1 MSTIAPDTTK
11 LVEIGIVKWF
21 DKSDQDLDYRI
32 LTLEDERRWKLH
44 HQEIKCSESELKRG
58 RFIRFEIQDN
68 KIKNLNLLR
77 EVGIMDWYQKDKGFG
92 CALLQRDDLL
102 TFFEKQTKGK
112 AEVFVHINQIS
123 CSNEDLKEGV
133 AVVFDIKKNFSRDNQ
148 LRDNA
153 THLTLLTQE
162 TNPEIIEAC
171 ALSQDVKLWYPVFKL
186 YLNSFNA
193 DQLKVYFC
201 LQKLNTLTKSSTGIR
216 GCTLSQQSFADEIP
230 DNILIASQELIN
242 YISLQ
247 KLINLVIN
255 AENNNSDILWNELIN
270 RLQNLPETD
279 LHWKTIPEDIVS
291 NERIWSLLPNQ
302 NRIKIL
308 VSKLSNSSNP
318 EKLISEIGGILNNS
332 SQTDHSELLCLIPEN
347 LKKYP
352 TIFELLSDSEKVK
365 LLFLS
370 LDPLISSLSEQQQ
383 KTIVN
388 DIRHKISSKFIKFLS
403 FLKDAKKTILLDIPP
418 VEISEEL
425 DQELFDD
432 GNITSKNRV
441 DSISNNLYNPLP
453 TFQDELEITNDK
465 IPIIETVEQRLDG
478 SDAAQIRAFVALR
491 KISCLC
497 HFTTIENLKG
507 ICSQG
512 GLLSNTKLQER
523 NQHYK
528 QIDSGRWDGQHNH
541 ICCSING
548 YNSMYHYHAR
558 QNHRTDCWVL
568 LAIKPDYLW
577 KQNTLFCQMNAASR
591 RGAYIKTRFEGLESM
606 FVPEVR
612 DIGGRLWT
620 RGNLP
625 DCRPTC
631 LQAEVLVY
639 ESISLADILLIW
651 VNEDPGNV
659 QKVIDAGWTGEIKIW
674 KGVFKS

>member
-1 MSTIAPDTTK
+1 MYTIATETTK
-11 LVEIGIVKWF
+11 IVEIGIVKWF
-21 DKSDQDLDYRI
+21 NQSEQDLDYRI

-44 HQEIKCSESELKRG
+44 HQEIKCSEYELKRG

-77 EVGIMDWYQKDKGFG
+77 EVGIIDWYQKDKGFG

-123 CSNEDLKEGV
+123 CSNEELKEGV
-133 AVVFDIKKNFSRDNQ
+133 AVVFDIKKDLKNNQ

-153 THLTLLTQE
+153 TNLTLLTQE

-216 GCTLSQQSFADEIP
+216 GCTLSQRSFADEIP

-247 KLINLVIN
+247 KLIGLVKN
-255 AENNNSDILWNELIN
+255 NENYNSDILWDELIK

-370 LDPLISSLSEQQQ
+370 LEPLISSLSEQQQ
-383 KTIVN
+383 KNIVN
-388 DIRHKISSKFIKFLS
+388 DIRPKISSEFIKFLS
-403 FLKDAKKTILLDIPP
+403 FLKAAKKSISLDIPP
-418 VEISEEL
+418 VKISAEEYLQIFMDTEAVKRLL
-425 DQELFDD
+425 DASDADQIREFVRERKIERIVHLTRLQNLK
-432 GNITSKNRV
+432 NICEHEGILSLE
-441 DSISNNLYNPLP
+441 NLHKY
-453 TFQDELEITNDK
+453 Q
-465 IPIIETVEQRLDG
+465 IETEPFDG
-478 SDAAQIRAFVALR
+478 EKPEGIQYKNYVNCSLTYYNFHMLYPLVH
-491 KISCLC
+491 ISGETVIIF
-497 HFTTIENLKG
+497 H
-507 ICSQG
+507 
-512 GLLSNTKLQER
+512 
-523 NQHYK
+523 
-528 QIDSGRWDGQHNH
+528 
-541 ICCSING
+541 
-548 YNSMYHYHAR
+548 
-558 QNHRTDCWVL
+558 
-568 LAIKPDYLW
+568 IKPDYLW
-577 KQNTLFCQMNAASR
+577 KEGTKFCQFNAATDVGRHIGQGFRKLQSLF
-591 RGAYIKTRFEGLESM
+591 AES
-606 FVPEVR
+606 VIDRKGIQDR
-612 DIGGRLWT
+612 DGKPD
-620 RGNLP
+620 NLP
-625 DCRPTC
+625 TC
-631 LQAEVLVY
+631 IQAEVLIPNGIPL
-639 ESISLADILLIW
+639 EDITEII
-651 VNEDPGNV
+651 VRSSSDET
-659 QKVIDAGWTGEIKIW
+659 KVRDAGWQGKIKMNRSLFNYCSDW
-674 KGVFKS
+674 YCKEV

>member
-32 LTLEDERRWKLH
+32 LTLEDERRWNLH

-201 LQKLNTLTKSSTGIR
+201 LQKLNTLSKSSTGIK

-230 DNILIASQELIN
+230 DNILIASHELIN

-255 AENNNSDILWNELIN
+255 PENKNSDILWNELIN

-291 NERIWSLLPNQ
+291 NDRIWSLLPNQ
-302 NRIKIL
+302 KRIKIL
-308 VSKLSNSSNP
+308 VSKFNNSSNP
-318 EKLISEIGGILNNS
+318 EQLISEIGAILNNS
-332 SQTDHSELLCLIPEN
+332 SKTDHSQLLCLIPEN

-352 TIFELLSDSEKVK
+352 TI
-365 LLFLS
+365 
-370 LDPLISSLSEQQQ
+370 
-383 KTIVN
+383 
-388 DIRHKISSKFIKFLS
+388 
-403 FLKDAKKTILLDIPP
+403 
-418 VEISEEL
+418 
-425 DQELFDD
+425 
-432 GNITSKNRV
+432 
-441 DSISNNLYNPLP
+441 
-453 TFQDELEITNDK
+453 
-465 IPIIETVEQRLDG
+465 IETVEQRLDG
-478 SDAAQIRAFVALR
+478 SDANQIRAFVDLR

-541 ICCSING
+541 ICCSINS
-548 YNSMYHYHAR
+548 YNRMYHYHAR

-591 RGAYIKTRFEGLESM
+591 RGAYIKIRFEGLESM

-612 DIGGRLWT
+612 DIVGRLWT

-659 QKVIDAGWTGEIKIW
+659 QQVIDAGWTGEIKIW

>member
-1 MSTIAPDTTK
+1 MSTIAPQTTK

-21 DKSDQDLDYRI
+21 DKSDQDSDYRI

-44 HQEIKCSESELKRG
+44 HQEIKCSEYELKRG

-123 CSNEDLKEGV
+123 CSNEELKEGV
-133 AVVFDIKKNFSRDNQ
+133 AVVFDIKKDLKNNQ

-153 THLTLLTQE
+153 TNLTLLTQE

-216 GCTLSQQSFADEIP
+216 GCTLSQRSFADEIP
-230 DNILIASQELIN
+230 DNILIASHELIN

-247 KLINLVIN
+247 KLISLLKNYGD
-255 AENNNSDILWNELIN
+255 NNSDILWDELIK

-279 LHWKTIPEDIVS
+279 LHWKNIPEDIIS
-291 NERIWSLLPNQ
+291 NDRIWSLLPNQ

-418 VEISEEL
+418 VEISVEEYL
-425 DQELFDD
+425 QIFMD
-432 GNITSKNRV
+432 
-441 DSISNNLYNPLP
+441 
-453 TFQDELEITNDK
+453 
-465 IPIIETVEQRLDG
+465 IETVKQR
-478 SDAAQIRAFVALR
+478 SDASDADQIRAFVVER
-491 KISCLC
+491 Q
-497 HFTTIENLKG
+497 IERIVHLTRLKNLKN
-507 ICSQG
+507 I
-512 GLLSNTKLQER
+512 
-523 NQHYK
+523 
-528 QIDSGRWDGQHNH
+528 
-541 ICCSING
+541 
-548 YNSMYHYHAR
+548 
-558 QNHRTDCWVL
+558 
-568 LAIKPDYLW
+568 
-577 KQNTLFCQMNAASR
+577 
-591 RGAYIKTRFEGLESM
+591 
-606 FVPEVR
+606 
-612 DIGGRLWT
+612 
-620 RGNLP
+620 
-625 DCRPTC
+625 
-631 LQAEVLVY
+631 
-639 ESISLADILLIW
+639 
-651 VNEDPGNV
+651 
-659 QKVIDAGWTGEIKIW
+659 
-674 KGVFKS
+674 

>member
-1 MSTIAPDTTK
+1 MSTIAPQTTK

-21 DKSDQDLDYRI
+21 DKSDQDSDYRI

-123 CSNEDLKEGV
+123 CSNEELKEGV
-133 AVVFDIKKNFSRDNQ
+133 AVVFDIKKDLRNNQ

-153 THLTLLTQE
+153 TNLTLLTQE

-279 LHWKTIPEDIVS
+279 LHWKNIPEDIVS

-418 VEISEEL
+418 VEISVEEYL
-425 DQELFDD
+425 QIFMD
-432 GNITSKNRV
+432 
-441 DSISNNLYNPLP
+441 
-453 TFQDELEITNDK
+453 
-465 IPIIETVEQRLDG
+465 IETVKQR
-478 SDAAQIRAFVALR
+478 SDASDADQIRAFVVER
-491 KISCLC
+491 Q
-497 HFTTIENLKG
+497 IERIVHLTRLKNLKNICEHGG
-507 ICSQG
+507 I
-512 GLLSNTKLQER
+512 LSLDKL
-523 NQHYK
+523 HKY
-528 QIDSGRWDGQHNH
+528 QIETEPFDGQTPEGIQYKNYVN
-541 ICCSING
+541 CSLTY
-548 YNSMYHYHAR
+548 YNFHMLYSLVHKSGETVIIFH
-558 QNHRTDCWVL
+558 
-568 LAIKPDYLW
+568 IKPDYLW
-577 KQNTLFCQMNAASR
+577 KEGTKFCQFNAATDVGRHIGQGFRKLQSLF
-591 RGAYIKTRFEGLESM
+591 AES
-606 FVPEVR
+606 VTDKKGIQNR
-612 DIGGRLWT
+612 DGKPK
-620 RGNLP
+620 NLP
-625 DCRPTC
+625 TC
-631 LQAEVLVY
+631 IQAEVLIPHGIPL
-639 ESISLADILLIW
+639 EDITEII
-651 VNEDPGNV
+651 VRSSSDETRV
-659 QKVIDAGWTGEIKIW
+659 RDAG
-674 KGVFKS
+674 